1 MKNFNTALLI
11 LLMVFLLNGCGDSD
25 DSKVDSINGSSN
37 AGTTQP
43 SDRGTTQPSDR
54 GTTQPS
60 DINSY
65 PNVAGHGILWK
76 PVSDSNRNLAILLAK
91 SYGKPAVKVLD
102 MQKNVIENGRFVYYS
117 NPNRATYRFGRPG
130 RSFPSPCLVQVG
142 SKIYKV
148 DNPARRYE

>member
-43 SDRGTTQPSDR
+43 SGQGTTQP
-54 GTTQPS
+54 TN
-60 DINSY
+60 INSY
-65 PNVAGHGILWK
+65 PNVAGHGILCK
-76 PVSDSNRNLAILLAK
+76 PVSDSNRNLAILLAR
-91 SYGKPAVKVLD
+91 SYGRPAVKVLD

-148 DNPARRYE
+148 DNPAKRYE

>member
-43 SDRGTTQPSDR
+43 SGQGTTQP
-54 GTTQPS
+54 TN
-60 DINSY
+60 INSY

-91 SYGKPAVKVLD
+91 SYGRPAVKVLD

-148 DNPARRYE
+148 DNPAKRYE

>member
-43 SDRGTTQPSDR
+43 SGQGTTQP
-54 GTTQPS
+54 TN
-60 DINSY
+60 INSY